1 MTNQDFESYA
11 EYMGFKGVDSDIFY
25 ESYYQLDNDEYEME
39 RELEE
44 FEVYEWQIHQCIRG
58 THVLGWHDTAVAAQ
72 SVRTRK
78 AVTMARHP
86 HI

>member
-11 EYMGFKGVDSDIFY
+11 EYMGFKGVDGDIFY
-25 ESYYQLDNDEYEME
+25 ESYYQLNNDEYEME

-44 FEVYEWQIHQCIRG
+44 YEVYEWEIHQRIRG
-58 THVLGWHDTAVAAQ
+58 INVLGWNDTAVDAQ
-72 SVRTRK
+72 SGRTRK
-78 AVTMARHP
+78 ALTMARHP